1 MSVKEYAND
10 VNLEVATI
18 MELCKKLKIQVQF
31 SEDMLDDD
39 AIIMLDNEIANL
51 IIYLLSEKAS
61 FITGA
66 VVPIDGGY
74 TAQ

>member
-51 IIYLLSEKAS
+51 KE
-61 FITGA
+61 
-66 VVPIDGGY
+66 
-74 TAQ
+74 